1 MIEKRF
7 RGDNTEGYSQAELDD
22 LNDAFERI
30 MADEYTPEAHAD
42 GYYDSIEY
50 KSWQD
55 FIAEALLANFDRA
68 KKA

>member
-1 MIEKRF
+1 MKRF
-7 RGDNTEGYSQAELDD
+7 RMDNTEGYSQPELDR

-30 MADEYTPEAHAD
+30 MANDYNPEAHAD

-55 FIAEALLANFDRA
+55 HIAEQLLNADDQR
-68 KKA
+68 

>member
-1 MIEKRF
+1 MQRF
-7 RGDNTEGYSQAELDD
+7 RPDNTEGFSPAELDD

-55 FIAEALLANFDRA
+55 FIAEALLANFAQAQR
-68 KKA
+68 